1 MSFLETITLT
11 DVLCRQAWTTKQKD
25 WLHEIEQTV
34 KYDCNFHDFLSD
46 ILLDSN
52 LCFQVLK
59 NSSPQ
64 VTDGLKQFSDL
75 HLWVKLKHFSFL
87 SASSLQKL
95 NTHEF

>member
-64 VTDGLKQFSDL
+64 VTDGLKQISDL
-75 HLWVKLKHFSFL
+75 HLWIKLKNFSFL
-87 SASSLQKL
+87 SASPLQKL
-95 NTHEF
+95 ETFGF